1 MEAVLAIVTATVI
14 GAMVGVEFSV
24 SFFLNPIFFRLP
36 AGPSLEAQADGARV
50 LGRAMPPWY
59 IASLVLTVLLAAV
72 TWGTTA
78 AQASVIAVIL
88 FLVNLV
94 MSLAVLVPINRRAMR
109 WSADDYPADWRKLL
123 RRWNRFNYLRIAL
136 IVAAFVLVLVA
147 AASL

>member
-1 MEAVLAIVTATVI
+1 METALAIVTAAII
-14 GAMVGVEFSV
+14 GTMVGVESCV
-24 SFFLNPIFFRLP
+24 SFFLNPIVLRLP

-59 IASLVLTVLLAAV
+59 IVSLVLTVALATV

-88 FLVNLV
+88 FLINLV

-109 WSADDYPADWRKLL
+109 WTAAEHPADWREQSQ
-123 RRWNRFNYLRIAL
+123 RWNRVNHVRVGL
-136 IVAAFVLVLVA
+136 ILAAFILVLVA
-147 AASL
+147 TTSL